1 MGQLRPK
8 PVKFVADATYDPTKG
23 PAPQPLNVSNIQ
35 SFILPASITTA
46 QLGQALIN
54 LGLMK
59 AS

>member
-1 MGQLRPK
+1 MVALNPK
-8 PVKFVADATYDPTKG
+8 PVKFVATPVPGGTNG
-23 PAPQPLNVSNIQ
+23 PAPEPLYVSNIQ

-54 LGLMK
+54 LGFMK